1 MDFLGIGVWELL
13 LILTI
18 LVIFVP
24 PTKLPEIARQM
35 GKLSRKL
42 KEATRELTKEI
53 ESMEDDIKS
62 TGREAKGEVQP
73 KVGILEG
80 LKEISDD
87 VRSLGKEVRSSL
99 NPTELEKGSSSK
111 AKGAARNASTSQSE
125 PAVSE
130 KPVAAPDKSKEGNS
144 P

>member
-1 MDFLGIGVWELL
+1 MDFLGIGIGELL
-13 LILTI
+13 LILVI

-42 KEATRELTKEI
+42 KEATRELTREI
-53 ESMEDDIKS
+53 EGMEEDIKS

-73 KVGILEG
+73 KVGILDG

-87 VRSLGKEVRSSL
+87 VRGLGREVRSNL
-99 NPTELEKGSSSK
+99 NPIELEKGFSSK
-111 AKGAARNASTSQSE
+111 GKGGARGASASQSE
-125 PAVSE
+125 STSPDKHE
-130 KPVAAPDKSKEGNS
+130 AAPDKAKEDS
-144 P
+144 PP